1 MTLTSKAQDI
11 YSICLPS
18 YLHTLHPSPSHHSR
32 GVTVVVDDIEVG
44 DSAETLC
51 LSGLPFKLI
60 NTAAFCEG
68 VHPKELKG
76 WDGGQEK
83 EFLTHNN
90 TRTHV

>member
-1 MTLTSKAQDI
+1 M
-11 YSICLPS
+11 
-18 YLHTLHPSPSHHSR
+18 
-32 GVTVVVDDIEVG
+32 G

-68 VHPKELKG
+68 VHSKELKG

-83 EFLTHNN
+83 ESQFLTHND
-90 TRTHV
+90 TYTHLALLHLS